1 MLQKFPHHQGQLN
14 PGTLSAI
21 TQGLSWST
29 MYPTQPLLTGEKSA
43 PPIDSQPSRTD
54 GSMGKKKVKWD
65 DTTLWDDKTS
75 IEPSNPALSHMRD
88 LKEGTELS
96 FGFFN
101 TLGSTPPTSFF
112 STPGD
117 LLTPN
122 TGLTQDVTIGLA
134 TPSQTIFRDNIRDH
148 NATSSANLR
157 MP

>member
-1 MLQKFPHHQGQLN
+1 MWATATGKRPDCGSVQFSPMCIFCPVYWTCEHYLLPISTVPELHEEYDGTRDIDNHMRFMLQKFPHHQGQLN

-75 IEPSNPALSHMRD
+75 IECSRHVRQ
-88 LKEGTELS
+88 G
-96 FGFFN
+96 
-101 TLGSTPPTSFF
+101 
-112 STPGD
+112 
-117 LLTPN
+117 
-122 TGLTQDVTIGLA
+122 QI
-134 TPSQTIFRDNIRDH
+134 
-148 NATSSANLR
+148 
-157 MP
+157 